1 MDRISALR
9 NVEEALAA
17 FEAGDLD
24 LAALE
29 REVRGTLRTYA
40 TDFEGELS
48 AYRAEGPDRAAGM
61 VVLARNAGEA
71 RDRVRALLDDPEPSV
86 EVTRVESTGDDGTG
100 ASDAPEGF

>member
-9 NVEEALAA
+9 NVETALAA

-48 AYRAEGPDRAAGM
+48 AYRATAPERAAGM
-61 VVLARNAGEA
+61 VVLARNERDAGE
-71 RDRVRALLDDPEPSV
+71 RVGDLLGEQGVTFEIEPV
-86 EVTRVESTGDDGTG
+86 DVAGRENG
-100 ASDAPEGF
+100 A

>member
-29 REVRGTLRTYA
+29 RQVSGTLRTYA
-40 TDFEGELS
+40 TEFEGELS
-48 AYRAEGPDRAAGM
+48 AYRATEPEEAAGL
-61 VVLARNAGEA
+61 VVLARDEWEAGE
-71 RDRVRALLDDPEPSV
+71 RVGDLLSESDLEVAVEPI
-86 EVTRVESTGDDGTG
+86 EPGEGGTG
-100 ASDAPEGF
+100 VSDVPEGF

>member
-9 NVEEALAA
+9 NVENALAA

-48 AYRAEGPDRAAGM
+48 AYRATAPERAAGM
-61 VVLARNAGEA
+61 VVLAGDE
-71 RDRVRALLDDPEPSV
+71 RAAAERIGDLLDDRSLTV
-86 EVTRVESTGDDGTG
+86 EVEAVDAAAGGNG
-100 ASDAPEGF
+100 A